1 MSEDKTNPK
10 CSICRTYFIP
20 TLKSSGQLYKC
31 CDRCRDISKKKQ
43 EENKC
48 EHDKQRNRCKD
59 CGGASI
65 CEHNKIRSQCRDCG
79 GSSFCEH
86 NRRRNECRNC
96 GGVLFCEHNK
106 IRSQCRDCGS
116 SLFCEHNR
124 RRRTCRDCGGSSF
137 CEHNRRRN
145 TCKNCEG
152 ASICEHN
159 KIRSQCR
166 DCNLSLYLV
175 HLQRGQI
182 NRCFKSST
190 LDKNK
195 HSIEYLGC
203 DIETFINL
211 FQKKMDYFNEFIAT
225 NELMT
230 YDNIHIDHI
239 KPVSKFNLDNED
251 EFLDCCNYTNLQP
264 LLSKDN
270 LEKSNKWDES
280 NETFWKNNIINKE
293 YYEIYII

>member
-59 CGGASI
+59 CG
-65 CEHNKIRSQCRDCG
+65 
-79 GSSFCEH
+79 
-86 NRRRNECRNC
+86 
-96 GGVLFCEHNK
+96 
-106 IRSQCRDCGS
+106 
-116 SLFCEHNR
+116 
-124 RRRTCRDCGGSSF
+124 
-137 CEHNRRRN
+137 
-145 TCKNCEG
+145 G